1 MAVSG
6 VAAAGSFIWQYG
18 VNYDKAYA
26 EKTRLLQAEQQG
38 ASRHDEQAEFDRRRE
53 ALDAGFKET
62 RVAEGHYTLRDLNFE
77 YEQLKA
83 VIARHK
89 ETDPLALSYLPALV
103 DETYRQGLSVLEDA
117 LELARA
123 TSSPKDQRLGAEIK
137 ELEDKVAGVSGKPD
151 DVGRVRLWQETL
163 AALRHRQ
170 ELIGKERLRLDEL
183 LQHASKCETALNQT
197 RVELAALKADSW
209 TVSVNA
215 VLETLQK
222 TIDQARAVQEEMRK
236 LGY

>member
-1 MAVSG
+1 M
-6 VAAAGSFIWQYG
+6 
-18 VNYDKAYA
+18 
-26 EKTRLLQAEQQG
+26 
-38 ASRHDEQAEFDRRRE
+38 
-53 ALDAGFKET
+53 
-62 RVAEGHYTLRDLNFE
+62 LRDLDFE
-77 YEQLKA
+77 YEQLQA

-123 TSSPKDQRLGAEIK
+123 TSSPKDQRLDAEIR
-137 ELEDKVAGVSGKPD
+137 ELEDKVAASAGKPSEAE
-151 DVGRVRLWQETL
+151 RVRLWQESL
-163 AALRHRQ
+163 AALHHRH
-170 ELIGKERLRLDEL
+170 ELICKERLRLEEL
-183 LQHASKCETALNQT
+183 LQHASRCETALNET

-222 TIDQARAVQEEMRK
+222 TIDQAKAVQEEMRK